1 MQRKLAAGNWK
12 MNGTLADLSMI
23 DTLSATHPAPGC
35 DVLLCPPAH
44 LLSQA
49 ITRAAQG
56 GVGIGAQNCHAVQK
70 GAFTGD
76 ISAVMLAEIG
86 ATHVIVGHSERREGY
101 GETDA
106 DVSAKATAAQ
116 DAGVIP
122 IVCLGESLAERDAG
136 QALSVIRG
144 QLAGSVPAGSTAQTL
159 VVAYEPIWA
168 IGTGKIPTM
177 DEIAQVH
184 ATLRADLIDALG
196 PNGAT
201 VPLLYGGSVKPDN
214 AAGIFALDHV
224 NGALVGG
231 ASLTAQDFSPIIQ
244 ALSDS

>member
-12 MNGTLADLSMI
+12 MNGTVADLSMI
-23 DTLSATHPAPGC
+23 DSLNSAHPNPGC
-35 DVLLCPPAH
+35 EILLCPPAH

-49 ITRAAQG
+49 VAQARTG
-56 GVGIGAQNCHAVQK
+56 PVRIGAQNCHSADT
-70 GAFTGD
+70 GAYTGD
-76 ISAVMLAEIG
+76 ISAPMLADVG
-86 ATHVIVGHSERREGY
+86 ASHVIVGHSERREGY

-106 DVSAKATAAQ
+106 DVKDKAAAAQ
-116 DAGVIP
+116 AAGLTP
-122 IVCLGESLAERDAG
+122 ILCIGESLEQREAG
-136 QALSVIRG
+136 AALDVIRA
-144 QLAGSVPAGSTAQTL
+144 QLAGSVPGNNTAETL

-177 DEIAQVH
+177 EEIAQVH
-184 ATLRADLIDALG
+184 AVLRADLIDALG
-196 PNGAT
+196 TTGAT
-201 VPLLYGGSVKPDN
+201 VPLLYGGSVKPGN

-231 ASLTAQDFSPIIQ
+231 ASLTAQDFSPIIE